1 MGRRI
6 YHYTSKTRSAYNSK
20 EFLNFHFIL
29 FLYCNNSYQTQSW
42 RECLWVRI
50 RSVHGWRGPYN
61 PFLLFNA
68 GPGPGAY
75 GLPPTIGYEHH
86 DNRKQRLPQYSF
98 GTRTLIYGADPGPG
112 PGAYQV
118 DKLTRYGPGIG
129 PEYTMGGITKI
140 IGRLSAQLS
149 QTS

>member
-1 MGRRI
+1 MARLLLGKDEI
-6 YHYTSKTRSAYNSK
+6 GSWVKGT
-20 EFLNFHFIL
+20 FLIL
-29 FLYCNNSYQTQSW
+29 FL
-42 RECLWVRI
+42 
-50 RSVHGWRGPYN
+50 
-61 PFLLFNA
+61 FFNA

-75 GLPPTIGYEHH
+75 GLPPTIGYNNH

-140 IGRLSAQLS
+140 LGRLSAQLL